1 MAGNPTKFQVEQRSV
16 SVDMLRPNSWNT
28 NQMTPENEAKLDVS
42 VDRFGVYKPIV
53 VRPHP
58 SGEGYEIL
66 GGQHRW
72 ESARRKGMLE
82 VPIVNVGPVSDTV
95 AKEIGLVDNGR
106 YGEDDTLALS
116 RLLKELGAEDVGSFL
131 PYTDSELENI
141 LAASSIDLD
150 DLDKLD
156 QTEMPDL
163 SGAGI
168 GATHQVMRFKVPVE
182 DVAWV
187 TSAIERRQREK
198 GFTTEDS
205 MTNAGMAFVDLMK
218 AYK

>member
-1 MAGNPTKFQVEQRSV
+1 MAGSPSGFQIVQGRAPIDSF
-16 SVDMLRPNSWNT
+16 RPNPWNT
-28 NQMTPENEAKLDVS
+28 NIVSPENEAKLDES
-42 VDRFGVYKPIV
+42 IDRFGVYKPIV
-53 VRPHP
+53 VRPAT
-58 SGEGYEIL
+58 EGGFEIL

-72 ESARRKGMLE
+72 ESAKRKGHE
-82 VPIVNVGPVSDTV
+82 DVPFVNVGPVSDTV
-95 AKEIGLVDNGR
+95 AKEIGLADNGR

-141 LAASSIDLD
+141 LAASSIDID
-150 DLDKLD
+150 ELDKLD
-156 QTEMPDL
+156 TEMPDL

-182 DVAWV
+182 DVAWI
-187 TSAIERRQREK
+187 TSAIERRQREQA
-198 GFTTEDS
+198 FTTEDS
-205 MTNAGMAFVDLMK
+205 MTNAGNAFVDLMK